1 MRHFGYGMAALAAVS
16 CPAGAHICS
25 HVAVL
30 ASAHIKYIMNNME
43 HEHYT
48 PQHIDKR
55 WHTLHS
61 TKAVVHRD
69 SRYTLTTFRT
79 RRKWTRD

>member
-1 MRHFGYGMAALAAVS
+1 MCVRHFGSWLCTDHRV
-16 CPAGAHICS
+16 CWLLWGAQLTS
-25 HVAVL
+25 T
-30 ASAHIKYIMNNME
+30 AHIKYIMNNME
-43 HEHYT
+43 HAHYT
-48 PQHIDKR
+48 PQHRQR
-55 WHTLHS
+55 WYTLHS